1 MVSKKIEKNNQVK
14 GKRKEVTK
22 HVGHDVFHTD
32 VFIHGTGDSDEHGS
46 VQTVSPSQPQ
56 LHRQSSVSNQNLVF
70 SELLAASPSPRDRTE
85 EQKVQSQNTRTSTKT
100 HLTTVRLLL
109 LIVPRSVLGTHWHI
123 LQILVLEVKKSSERS
138 RDVGY
143 RKNDARVIS
152 NRWIFQY
159 KYGTKHGGERL
170 RVHNR

>member
-56 LHRQSSVSNQNLVF
+56 RHRQSSVSNQNLVF

-85 EQKVQSQNTRTSTKT
+85 EQKKSSHKTLALALRHISRQSDS
-100 HLTTVRLLL
+100 
-109 LIVPRSVLGTHWHI
+109 VPRSVLGTHWHI

-138 RDVGY
+138 RDVVY

>member
-1 MVSKKIEKNNQVK
+1 MFSTQTSSFTARVTQMNMDLYRLFHHRSHSATVRAPSLIKTSCSRSSSPPRRARVTGPKNKKSSHKTLALALRHI
-14 GKRKEVTK
+14 
-22 HVGHDVFHTD
+22 
-32 VFIHGTGDSDEHGS
+32 S
-46 VQTVSPSQPQ
+46 
-56 LHRQSSVSNQNLVF
+56 RQSDS
-70 SELLAASPSPRDRTE
+70 
-85 EQKVQSQNTRTSTKT
+85 
-100 HLTTVRLLL
+100 
-109 LIVPRSVLGTHWHI
+109 VPRSVLGTHWHI

-143 RKNDARVIS
+143 HKNDARVIS